1 MTDLL
6 VLLWLGD
13 VSANV
18 AELLFWLAIGGGLGG
33 SFILFIWFTETGNFP
48 LSKRAA
54 VLCAS
59 ACLAAVLIASIIPS
73 RQWFY
78 MAAGGVATAKAL
90 DSTIGQKVTKLV
102 EQKLDEALGEVK
114 K

>member
-18 AELLFWLAIGGGLGG
+18 AGLMFVLAGVGFGG
-33 SFILFIWFTETGNFP
+33 LFIWTVSSHLDNDEPIVTKP
-48 LSKRAA
+48 RVWMACVCLLTALLC
-54 VLCAS
+54 VL
-59 ACLAAVLIASIIPS
+59 IPS

-78 MAAGGVATAKAL
+78 MAAGGVATVKAL

-102 EQKLDEALGEVK
+102 EQKLDEAIGEVQK
-114 K
+114 

>member
-6 VLLWLGD
+6 VLLWMGD
-13 VSANV
+13 VAVGLSA
-18 AELLFWLAIGGGLGG
+18 LLGALG
-33 SFILFIWFTETGNFP
+33 
-48 LSKRAA
+48 
-54 VLCAS
+54 
-59 ACLAAVLIASIIPS
+59 LIAALVGCGICAFFWCEVGRKPPLAVKALIACGLSASLIATAIPS